1 MGWDGMPASRDRTG
15 PRDRRPEAIRVV
27 AMVSSRTYGFLL
39 DALSRRITAATVSV
53 SPIQAS
59 RALSGLP
66 IEASVLVIEPEY
78 LAEASA
84 REKIALPLLVDSI
97 NCAFAARTLLLCGC
111 TANSLRTLHG
121 LAGLRRSELFVLE
134 VDGAQ
139 LLSSLIVNSNASAA
153 SGDPHGVL
161 GSLEA
166 LPPTIREILM
176 SAATAPLTRRAP
188 PRAQMTHVRGTFGV
202 VPRTPSSASPHAA
215 ACSRTHRQQ
224 CGLGIPRYP
233 N

>member
-15 PRDRRPEAIRVV
+15 PRGRRPEDIRVV

-39 DALSRRITAATVSV
+39 DALSRHITAATVSV

-139 LLSSLIVNSNASAA
+139 LLSSLIVNSNPSAA

-176 SAATAPLTRRAP
+176 SAATAPEPLSVKRVCADGGVSRRTLERICEATQLPPPGRLIRLLRASSPGRLATRKR
-188 PRAQMTHVRGTFGV
+188 V
-202 VPRTPSSASPHAA
+202 
-215 ACSRTHRQQ
+215 
-224 CGLGIPRYP
+224 
-233 N
+233 

>member
-15 PRDRRPEAIRVV
+15 PRGRRPEDIRVV

-39 DALSRRITAATVSV
+39 DALSRHITAATVSV

-161 GSLEA
+161 GSA
-166 LPPTIREILM
+166 
-176 SAATAPLTRRAP
+176 
-188 PRAQMTHVRGTFGV
+188 GG
-202 VPRTPSSASPHAA
+202 AA
-215 ACSRTHRQQ
+215 ADDSGDPHECGDRAGAVECEACLRRRWRFTPNSRANLRGDATPPSRTLDSPSPSVESRTS
-224 CGLGIPRYP
+224 R
-233 N
+233 NS